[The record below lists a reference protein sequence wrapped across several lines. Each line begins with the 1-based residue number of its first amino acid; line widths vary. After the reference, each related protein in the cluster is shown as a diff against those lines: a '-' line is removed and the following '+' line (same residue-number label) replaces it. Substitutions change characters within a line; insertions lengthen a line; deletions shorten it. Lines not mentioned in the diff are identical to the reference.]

1 MKGVLQYGKRSS
13 GISCQNHIEQL
24 FLNSSAPLELGR
36 EDQSRLTNI
45 KQQIQIYKRLSW
57 MISQ

>member
-36 EDQSRLTNI
+36 KDQSRLTNI
-45 KQQIQIYKRLSW
+45 LNNRNKYIRDGVG
-57 MISQ
+57 